1 MINLD
6 DEAKQTVFAELVGA
20 SQPAISK
27 YHRLGIL
34 VKGQSLGQWLL
45 AYCEK
50 MRSEASGREV
60 TDSRKRLDEAKTRE
74 ALANAETKEL
84 ALYREKELILDRNQV
99 RLAMADWVNTA
110 KSEYESSV
118 EKIIA
123 LIEDK
128 HGVTVDRESV
138 NSVIDATCRAIGGF
152 RIESE

>member
-1 MINLD
+1 MDLSKSATQV
-6 DEAKQTVFAELVGA
+6 EFAELVGT
-20 SQPAISK
+20 SQQAISK
-27 YHRLGIL
+27 YARLGIL
-34 VKGQSLGQWLL
+34 VKDQSLQQWLL

-74 ALANAETKEL
+74 ALANAATKEL
-84 ALYREKELILDRNQV
+84 QLYREKELILDRNQV

-138 NSVIDATCRAIGGF
+138 NSVVDATSRAIGGF
-152 RIESE
+152 RLESE